1 MNLERSLRVGD
12 RLGGH
17 FVQGHVDA
25 TAALRGRRE
34 EGEWSFLAFEVD
46 PGWTPLMVPKGSI
59 AVDGVS
65 LTLVDVDPGGFSVM
79 LIPHTLAVTTLGGL
93 APGDRVNIE
102 ADMIAKHVAKL
113 LTTPDRGPRPMPV
126 HRQTQ
131 SYLRNLFARR
141 GIAPQHRFGQNFLI
155 DLNIH
160 ELIANAA
167 DVGPDDVVLEV
178 GPGAGALTALMA
190 SRGAAVVA
198 VEIDPGMARLTA
210 DATAGMPNVR
220 VVVGDALAN
229 KHTMH
234 PEVLDNLR
242 AGLAVDP
249 GRRLKL
255 VANLPYNV
263 ATPIVSNLLV
273 HPELCP
279 SLMVVTIQ
287 LELAERMRA
296 EPGTDAYGSL
306 SVIVQAL
313 ADCSIVRVLPPSVF
327 WPRPKVDSAV
337 IAITPDPAK
346 RAAIGDLAWFHAG
359 RPQDLPAPPQEP
371 QARPVQPLARPLDQ
385 GGGRRDARR
394 PRPDRPGPRRG
405 HERRGAHRPDRRP
418 QGQAGRRQG
427 HPTHRYGHR
436 HRTRTRPGE
445 RGLRIPPR
453 QRSGEAQAPGP
464 PR

>member
-1 MNLERSLRVGD
+1 
-12 RLGGH
+12 
-17 FVQGHVDA
+17 
-25 TAALRGRRE
+25 
-34 EGEWSFLAFEVD
+34 
-46 PGWTPLMVPKGSI
+46 
-59 AVDGVS
+59 
-65 LTLVDVDPGGFSVM
+65 
-79 LIPHTLAVTTLGGL
+79 
-93 APGDRVNIE
+93 
-102 ADMIAKHVAKL
+102 
-113 LTTPDRGPRPMPV
+113 MPV

-141 GIAPQHRFGQNFLI
+141 GIAPQHRYGQNFLI

-220 VVVGDALAN
+220 IVVGDALAN

-306 SVIVQAL
+306 SVIVPAL

-346 RAAIGDLAWFHAG
+346 RAAIGDLTWFHEVVRKIFLHRRKNLRRVLYSLWRDRWTKEEVDAMLEG
-359 RPQDLPAPPQEP
+359 LGLTGLVRAEAMNVEELFSLTTALKARLGDDKD
-371 QARPVQPLARPLDQ
+371 ARPTEPDD
-385 GGGRRDARR
+385 DA
-394 PRPDRPGPRRG
+394 DT
-405 HERRGAHRPDRRP
+405 ETDEDDA
-418 QGQAGRRQG
+418 AV
-427 HPTHRYGHR
+427 
-436 HRTRTRPGE
+436 
-445 RGLRIPPR
+445 
-453 QRSGEAQAPGP
+453 
-464 PR
+464 